1 MNKASPFDILLV
13 EPSNLLRRTVSL
25 TVRSL
30 GTAEVTEAATYQSA
44 QQVAGQRRFDSA
56 VIALEWPPRGDTCEG
71 LTLIHQLRLGRCA
84 SPPAIP
90 IAVLVDSCD
99 TTLLQLLRASD
110 ISRILIKPFRVRDV
124 IDTIAGMRE
133 RARGAASA

>member
-1 MNKASPFDILLV
+1 MNKDKPFGILLV

-30 GTAEVTEAATYQSA
+30 GTADVTEAATYQTA
-44 QQVAGQRRFDSA
+44 QQVCELRRFDGA
-56 VIALEWPPRGDTCEG
+56 VIALERPPQGDTCEG
-71 LTLIHQLRLGRCA
+71 LTLVHQIRLGRCA
-84 SPPAIP
+84 SPADIP
-90 IAVLVDSCD
+90 IAVLVGSCD

-124 IDTIAGMRE
+124 IDTIDGMRE
-133 RARGAASA
+133 RAHGATV